1 MGNIQDFVCIDKN
14 IFENNYEFDWIS
26 DKSWFINSKSSLE
39 KNNYIIDKGLFKILS
54 NEKCFYFLSKYIE
67 NKNIDNLLF
76 HLKIQF
82 QLMNEIV
89 KFIFYISDQ
98 KVRSIFEEPKKNI
111 ISKLII
117 ENNKIFY
124 LNQKNEKIEIKQK
137 KKDTLNYQFTFNF
150 QYFDYLIIDEIYD
163 YYHKNKKMFEFDK
176 DKLYL
181 NIFIESHIQKKENY
195 VQFRI

>member
-1 MGNIQDFVCIDKN
+1 MGNIQDFVCSDNN

-26 DKSWFINSKSSLE
+26 DKTWFINSKSILK
-39 KNNYIIDKGLFKILS
+39 KNNYIIEKGLFKILS
-54 NEKCFYFLSKYIE
+54 NENCVYFLSKCIE

-76 HLKIQF
+76 QLKIKF
-82 QLMNEIV
+82 QLINETV
-89 KFIFYISDQ
+89 KFIFYLSDQ
-98 KVRSIFEEPKKNI
+98 KVKLIFEEPKKNI

-124 LNQKNEKIEIKQK
+124 LNQKNEKIEMDQK

-150 QYFDYLIIDEIYD
+150 QYFDYLIIDEVYNN
-163 YYHKNKKMFEFDK
+163 YHKNKKMFEINK
-176 DKLYL
+176 NKLYL